1 MQNYIS
7 TTRTKQKQYFHS
19 AATLALPF
27 RKQMLHKLLHAMKQY
42 EQPLAEALWTD
53 LHKSYEEA
61 YLTELSIVYGEIRN
75 HLRHLS
81 RWAPT
86 LVGRFFTTEP
96 PGKPSKKQKFE
107 G

>member
-7 TTRTKQKQYFHS
+7 TTRTRQQQYFLS
-19 AATLALPF
+19 GATLALPF
-27 RKQMLHKLLHAMKQY
+27 RKQALRQLLQAMKKY
-42 EQPLAEALWTD
+42 EQQLADALWID

-81 RWAPT
+81 A
-86 LVGRFFTTEP
+86 
-96 PGKPSKKQKFE
+96 
-107 G
+107 

>member
-7 TTRTKQKQYFHS
+7 TTHTKQKQYFHS

-81 RWAPT
+81 RWARPERKSSP
-86 LVGRFFTTEP
+86 LAIMPASSRIIKEP
-96 PGKPSKKQKFE
+96 
-107 G
+107 